1 MRVSDDDRRRVVE
14 ELGRHCGAGRIDI
27 DEFARRV
34 ERALAATRFEEL
46 DAVRSDLPMLRIAEP
61 RGRTAVDTP
70 SAASLKG
77 RPLLER
83 RDRVL
88 PSVARVPSSAGVVI
102 TGAVAAGA
110 VVVGL
115 VGDWTWA
122 VLLLAGWAA
131 GLAQGRLRRRR
142 AP

>member
-1 MRVSDDDRRRVVE
+1 MSDDDRRRVVE

-34 ERALAATRFEEL
+34 ERALAASTFQEL
-46 DAVRSDLPMLRIAEP
+46 DAVRADLPMVRIAEP
-61 RGRTAVDTP
+61 RGRAAVATP
-70 SAASLKG
+70 SAASLEG
-77 RPLLER
+77 RALLER
-83 RDRVL
+83 RNRGL
-88 PSVARVPSSAGVVI
+88 PSVARVRSSAGVVI

-110 VVVGL
+110 AVVGV

-142 AP
+142 AT